1 MQDEEEI
8 FEIAVKINQGLEPL
22 TFTITAFDDGSTP
35 EHVTNFKV
43 TRDKEIIGTL
53 RPDAGNCWKLV
64 EGNMDEEQVDAI
76 GAAID
81 RHYA

>member
-1 MQDEEEI
+1 MKGEEEI

-22 TFTITAFDDGSTP
+22 TFTITAYDDASTSG
-35 EHVTNFKV
+35 HVTNFTV
-43 TRDKEIIGTL
+43 TRDKEVIGKL
-53 RPDAGNCWKLV
+53 RPDAENCWKLV
-64 EGNMDEEQVDAI
+64 EGDIDEEQVDAI